1 MCSMQC
7 VVCSLE
13 CAVCSVHCSVRS
25 VQCVVCSVQCAVCS
39 AGLNILVGNYDNDL
53 PTAAGSVAA
62 GPKGNQSNRETR
74 QLELTKFGIYII
86 GYFAVK

>member
-1 MCSMQC
+1 M
-7 VVCSLE
+7 
-13 CAVCSVHCSVRS
+13 
-25 VQCVVCSVQCAVCS
+25 CS